1 MAGQTWLT
9 CLQWIERQRGQWR
22 QHDATLARAWCA
34 AATANPSPAALPAP
48 RSAGVDRDAIVSWPA
63 DVTQ

>member
-34 AATANPSPAALPAP
+34 AGASTPSAVVPAP
-48 RSAGVDRDAIVSWPA
+48 RTAGVDRDAVVVWPA
-63 DVTQ
+63 DITR